1 MAKIDQINVGVIG
14 VGWVGGIRATACKK
28 NPVIDKLYIAE
39 IDKNRQTELKKE
51 LKPDVITDNWKDLVD
66 NDDVDAVVISMTP
79 ETKRFPLVME
89 CLEKV
94 NMYLL
99 KSRLLQRS
107 KKLMK
112 LCSLPK
118 KII

>member
-28 NPVIDKLYIAE
+28 NPIIDKLYIAE
-39 IDKNRQTELKKE
+39 IDKNRQSELKKE

-66 NDDVDAVVISMTP
+66 NNDVDAVVISMTP

-89 CLEKV
+89 CLEKGKHV
-94 NMYLL
+94 FVEKPLAPTIQEADEA
-99 KSRLLQRS
+99 LQLA
-107 KKLMK
+107 KKK
-112 LCSLPK
+112 
-118 KII
+118 